1 MNKFG
6 ESFAPIVFCLFIKK
20 IKYGVIYYMQT
31 M

>member
-6 ESFAPIVFCLFIKK
+6 EPLAPIVFCLFIKR
-20 IKYGVIYYMQT
+20 IKCGVIYYMQT